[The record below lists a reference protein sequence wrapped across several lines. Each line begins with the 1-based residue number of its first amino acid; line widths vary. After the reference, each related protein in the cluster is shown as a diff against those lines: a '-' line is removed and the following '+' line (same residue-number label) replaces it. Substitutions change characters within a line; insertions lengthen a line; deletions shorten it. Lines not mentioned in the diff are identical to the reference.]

1 MQIGFMVEKN
11 LRWKYIYIYIYL
23 LYIFK
28 YMYINFYMIV
38 L

>member
-11 LRWKYIYIYIYL
+11 LRWKYI
-23 LYIFK
+23 FK
-28 YMYINFYMIV
+28 YMYINFYMII